1 MRLANKLVLLLL
13 VIPPISCLALEEDSK
28 APMYIVSDKSTYNY
42 KNGTKTFEGHVKVD
56 QGTTHLTA
64 DKLITKN
71 NNENKMKEAIAYGLQ
86 ENAHY
91 WTVPKLGD
99 KEVNALAKIIKVY
112 PIDSNVV
119 LENDVVITQ
128 GDNSFKGEL
137 IIYNRNDQTI
147 TVPESKQGRAV
158 LVYNPDN

>member
-1 MRLANKLVLLLL
+1 MRQANKLAFLLLIAYPL
-13 VIPPISCLALEEDSK
+13 SCLALEEDSK
-28 APMYIVSDKSTYNY
+28 ATMYIVSDKSTYNY
-42 KNGTKTFEGHVKVD
+42 KNGTKIFEGHVKVD

-71 NNENKMKEAIAYGLQ
+71 NNDNKIKEAIAYGLQ

-119 LENDVVITQ
+119 LENDVVVTQ